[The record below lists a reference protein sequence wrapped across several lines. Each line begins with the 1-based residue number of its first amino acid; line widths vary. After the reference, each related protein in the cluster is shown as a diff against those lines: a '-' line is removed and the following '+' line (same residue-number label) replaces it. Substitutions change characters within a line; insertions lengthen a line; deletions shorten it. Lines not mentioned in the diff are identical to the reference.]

1 MRNIVILNSLHFSYP
16 LPILMRVSYNTLIVK
31 QNTSDYYKYNNFIII
46 FHTTTIAYSVTS
58 LAKSFEKYHKVYLQ
72 QPLTI
77 NHQFKT
83 DIQKLGSLP
92 T

>member
-1 MRNIVILNSLHFSYP
+1 M
-16 LPILMRVSYNTLIVK
+16 K
-31 QNTSDYYKYNNFIII
+31 QI
-46 FHTTTIAYSVTS
+46 FAAIRELFAYSVTS